1 LVSDAKRGAIA
12 SLKAE
17 VKYSGPIN
25 APFTAGTE
33 LAQMVIDIPGHAP
46 VTVPL
51 VAEAD
56 VAKGGFGTH
65 VKTAFGIMAR
75 RLLEQVG
82 S

>member
-1 LVSDAKRGAIA
+1 
-12 SLKAE
+12 
-17 VKYSGPIN
+17 
-25 APFTAGTE
+25 
-33 LAQMVIDIPGHAP
+33 MVIDIPGHAP